1 MERRDSETSETT
13 IPWREVSL
21 NEEARPPGQASL
33 VFPQFPQ
40 ISVGHLHVQKR
51 QLSGASW
58 RPAHLEGHV
67 AETSRFWNLAASKS
81 PENCRFLIV
90 ATATAVLGI
99 ALMGFPSPSLF
110 PQRNPKKPRPPRR
123 GFFFS
128 TLVCSPLM
136 SAVGA

>member
-1 MERRDSETSETT
+1 M
-13 IPWREVSL
+13 L
-21 NEEARPPGQASL
+21 L
-33 VFPQFPQ
+33 
-40 ISVGHLHVQKR
+40 KR
-51 QLSGASW
+51 HGC
-58 RPAHLEGHV
+58 
-67 AETSRFWNLAASKS
+67 WNLAASKS

-128 TLVCSPLM
+128 TLVCSPLYVRCWHLADIGFDAENVRFRGE
-136 SAVGA
+136 SGHS